1 MIKNVKDQAVNSEEK
16 EFTAFLVNI
25 LQSSNIEDFERKM
38 SQISKDELKELYRQF
53 KNEKKISKAM
63 DGAKLNLLNKV
74 NKVCPEGTEMF
85 LSGGCIKCRK
95 KKIMTL
101 NSKIVLSV
109 LIRMKRQQKN
119 IKMVVNLKYL
129 LYHIIEIVLKQQ

>member
-25 LQSSNIEDFERKM
+25 LQSSNIENFERKM

-95 KKIMTL
+95 KKD
-101 NSKIVLSV
+101 NDFKFKDSV
-109 LIRMKRQQKN
+109 KRFAKDEE
-119 IKMVVNLKYL
+119 VVEK
-129 LYHIIEIVLKQQ
+129 HQDGGKSEIPSIPYNRNRFS